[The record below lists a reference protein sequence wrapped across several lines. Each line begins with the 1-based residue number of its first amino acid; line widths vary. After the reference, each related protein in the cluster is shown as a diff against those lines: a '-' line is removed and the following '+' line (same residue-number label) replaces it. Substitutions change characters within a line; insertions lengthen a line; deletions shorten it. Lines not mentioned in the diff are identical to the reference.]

1 MTVSV
6 GAKFFAQV
14 VVPPH
19 GAGWALHASFSA
31 VAQSSGAG
39 STSPVHAPKPLPS
52 GLHVCT
58 PALHAPTPSV
68 AAGPS

>member
-1 MTVSV
+1 MFLAVKLV
-6 GAKFFAQV
+6 AQV

-19 GAGWALHASFSA
+19 GARWALHASFSA

-39 STSPVHAPKPLPS
+39 RTSPVHAPKPLPS